1 MKLKKRLIFTILMF
15 VLNILAAQETK
26 TVVAIAGFN
35 VKNVPQ
41 DEVDVIF
48 EVFVSEFA
56 GLGKCKV
63 VDRTNVDAII
73 EQYKFQESDWSNTDK
88 VAQLGN
94 ALNANMVITGQ
105 LMAFKGSL
113 VATFRM
119 MNVNSM
125 EIVATS
131 TERVSGTD
139 DLFGKLNEMAKK
151 LAKSINSNGAKTYEI
166 GDVGP
171 GGGIVFYVS
180 EVAFPVHQ
188 PNGGTKMCNYLEVSQ
203 LEVGRISWCNH
214 ERCNVSTSD
223 GLGAGL
229 INTRNI
235 ISVHNSATTTNCAA
249 YACSK
254 YYTQTSKQ
262 GEWYLPSKIEL
273 DLLYRNLKD
282 KIIATGSDGYHWS
295 SSQGSGEHSWLQ
307 RFSDGDLR
315 YGYGN
320 SHSSSWGYLKNY
332 TFSVRAVRAF

>member
-1 MKLKKRLIFTILMF
+1 MKQKKLTLILAILMF
-15 VLNILAAQETK
+15 VVNILAAQDTK
-26 TVVAIAGFN
+26 FVVAIAGFD

-41 DEVDVIF
+41 DEADVIF

-88 VAQLGN
+88 VAQIGN

-139 DLFGKLNEMAKK
+139 DLFGKLNSMAKK
-151 LAKSINSNGAKTYEI
+151 LAKSINSGGAKIYNI

-171 GGGIVFYVS
+171 GGGIVFFVS

-203 LEVGRISWCNH
+203 LDVGKTKWCWH
-214 ERCNVSTSD
+214 WDCSVSLSD

-235 ISVHNSATTTNCAA
+235 VSKHSFAKTENCAA

-254 YYTQTSKQ
+254 YYTQTTKQ

-273 DLLYRNLKD
+273 DLLYRNLRD
-282 KIIATGSDGYHWS
+282 EVISTSPSTNGNHTYWS
-295 SSQGSGEHSWLQ
+295 SSRGHNGYAFHGYYQ
-307 RFSDGDLR
+307 RFSDG
-315 YGYGN
+315 YQ
-320 SHSSSWGYLKNY
+320 NY
-332 TFSVRAVRAF
+332 CSMDSTLSVRAIRAF

>member
-1 MKLKKRLIFTILMF
+1 MKLKKLLILILMSLMATSAIF
-15 VLNILAAQETK
+15 AQNNIAVSTFD
-26 TVVAIAGFN
+26 IAGGVVTTEEADAITELFIA
-35 VKNVPQ
+35 
-41 DEVDVIF
+41 EL
-48 EVFVSEFA
+48 VST
-56 GLGKCKV
+56 GKVNV
-63 VDRTNVDAII
+63 VDRANFDKIVK
-73 EQYKFQESDWSNTDK
+73 EMKFQASDWSNKEKT
-88 VAQLGN
+88 VALGN
-94 ALNANMVITGQ
+94 AVNATMVARGQ
-105 LMAFKGSL
+105 IIKLGSKMYL
-113 VATFRM
+113 
-119 MNVNSM
+119 
-125 EIVATS
+125 TS
-131 TERVSGTD
+131 TII
-139 DLFGKLNEMAKK
+139 DLKTAIVLSSAREQFDSIDNIFDLLPTYTKK

-235 ISVHNSATTTNCAA
+235 ISAHNRAATINCAA

-282 KIIATGSDGYHWS
+282 KIIATGSAGYHWS
-295 SSQGSGEHSWLQ
+295 SSQSYNDLSWLQ
-307 RFSDGDLR
+307 RFSDG
-315 YGYGN
+315 YQTNYFKGN
-320 SHSSSWGYLKNY
+320 
-332 TFSVRAVRAF
+332 TCSVRAVRAF